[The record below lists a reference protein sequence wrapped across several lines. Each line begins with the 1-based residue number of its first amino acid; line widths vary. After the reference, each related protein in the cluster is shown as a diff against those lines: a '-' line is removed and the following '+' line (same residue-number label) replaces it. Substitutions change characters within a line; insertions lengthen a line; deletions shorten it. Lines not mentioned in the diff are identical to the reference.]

1 MVRFDDILEKVSS
14 YISEKEIAALR
25 KAYVFAGQAHKGQV
39 RRSGEPYLSHL
50 LEVTNDLA
58 DMKLDRTTL
67 VAALL
72 HDVLEDTDTTAAAI
86 RESFGKE
93 VAGLVEGVT
102 KISRVQE
109 VSPEVRR
116 AETIRKIILAMTDD
130 IRVIFIKLAD
140 RIHNLKT
147 LRYLDEEKR
156 RQIARET
163 LDIYAPIAN
172 RLGMGR
178 IRAELEDLSFRYVAP
193 EEYAKVAA
201 VVEPQRK
208 AAEADLAAMK
218 KTLADLIAENG
229 LPAEIFARMK
239 RPYSVWSKM
248 KRRDIAFD
256 QVFDFLALRVI
267 TDSVKNCYA
276 ILGIIHQRWP
286 HLPQRF
292 RDFIAMPK
300 PNLYQALHTTVI
312 TEGRKMFEIQIRTR
326 EMHDLAENGIAAH
339 WRYKDDAP
347 AGPMKEDRRLHWL
360 REMAALFEEKKNPQE
375 FLRSLKTNLI
385 PEEVYVFTPKG
396 KVVNLPPGATALDF
410 AFKIHTEIG
419 LHASGARVN
428 GTAAPLKTVAQDGRH
443 RRDPDRRPTGRRRGA
458 CSPPPP
464 PPAPA
469 SSSSAGSTSGAGRRA
484 SPWAGSSG
492 TGRSG
497 STSCRP
503 NSGGE
508 EALARRLAAVLG
520 PRAASMEEFYR
531 QVGLGTDRHRP
542 EAHRGRLRPRSRR
555 AGRPSSA
562 RPRPGSRPGRAVRI
576 KDIDGQMIK
585 LAKCCSPVKGE
596 PVVGYITAGRG
607 LTRPFP
613 ALPARDEGD
622 PRRAAAGRGG
632 LGPGPGRD
640 LQGPAPGQVPG
651 LARRPG
657 QGRHGRR
664 RPRRRHLQGRG
675 LDDRR
680 REGEDPPGHPDQGHP
695 PPRGH
700 LEADRRLE
708 GRVVGR
714 KGVASGR
721 QAGFGHLAR
730 AQASR
735 ADPDLADALGR
746 LGLDVLEVG
755 LPFLRRGLMGMADVM
770 PEDRAFLADL
780 ADFRHGRILS
790 RSED

>member
-14 YISEKEIAALR
+14 YISEKEVAALR

-39 RRSGEPYLSHL
+39 RRSGEPYLSHP
-50 LEVTNDLA
+50 LEVADYLA
-58 DMKLDRTTL
+58 DMRLDRTTL

-93 VAGLVEGVT
+93 VADLVEGVT

-147 LRYLDEEKR
+147 LRHLAEEKQ

-193 EEYAKVAA
+193 EEFAKIAA
-201 VVEPQRK
+201 EVEPERK

-218 KTLADLIAENG
+218 RALGDLIAENG
-229 LPAEIFARMK
+229 LPAEIFSRVK

-248 KRRDIAFD
+248 KKRDIAFD

-267 TDSVKNCYA
+267 TESVKDCYA

-300 PNLYQALHTTVI
+300 PNLYQALHTTII
-312 TEGRKMFEIQIRTR
+312 TEGRKMFEIQVRTR

-360 REMAALFEEKKNPQE
+360 REMAALYEEKKNPQE

-396 KVVNLPPGATALDF
+396 KVIDLPPGATALDF

-419 LHASGARVN
+419 LHAAGARVN
-428 GTAAPLKTVAQDGRH
+428 GTSAPLRTVLKTGDIVEILTAPDKAPTRGLLAAAATAGARQELRRWLNFKSRTTSVALGRKLWE
-443 RRDPDRRPTGRRRGA
+443 REVRKIVV
-458 CSPPPP
+458 
-464 PPAPA
+464 PPAL
-469 SSSSAGSTSGAGRRA
+469 RR
-484 SPWAGSSG
+484 
-492 TGRSG
+492 
-497 STSCRP
+497 
-503 NSGGE
+503 E
-508 EALARRLAAVLG
+508 DDLANRLAAVLG
-520 PRAASMEEFYR
+520 PRTSSPEEFYR
-531 QVGLGTDRHRP
+531 QVGLGRIVVDP
-542 EAHRGRLRPRSRR
+542 KLLEAVFGPVTPRKAGLIGKAAARLV
-555 AGRPSSA
+555 
-562 RPRPGSRPGRAVRI
+562 PRPAPGVTI
-576 KDIDGQMIK
+576 NDIDGTMIK
-585 LAKCCSPVKGE
+585 LAKCCAPVKGE

-607 LTRPFP
+607 LTVHSLRCPLVVKEVLDGERLVEVSWDP
-613 ALPARDEGD
+613 AFAGTFKARLLVKSQDSPGVL
-622 PRRAAAGRGG
+622 AKVATAVAG
-632 LGPGPGRD
+632 LGGDISKAEAATIGEGKAGIRLDIRIRD
-640 LQGPAPGQVPG
+640 I
-651 LARRPG
+651 
-657 QGRHGRR
+657 
-664 RPRRRHLQGRG
+664 
-675 LDDRR
+675 
-680 REGEDPPGHPDQGHP
+680 
-695 PPRGH
+695 GH
-700 LEADRRLE
+700 LEAISKRI
-708 GRVVGR
+708 
-714 KGVASGR
+714 S
-721 QAGFGHLAR
+721 
-730 AQASR
+730 
-735 ADPDLADALGR
+735 ALKE
-746 LGLDVLEVG
+746 VLSVE
-755 LPFLRRGLMGMADVM
+755 RG
-770 PEDRAFLADL
+770 
-780 ADFRHGRILS
+780 
-790 RSED
+790 

>member
-14 YISEKEIAALR
+14 YITEKEVPALR

-39 RRSGEPYLSHL
+39 RRSGEPYLSHP
-50 LEVTNDLA
+50 LEVTDYLA
-58 DMKLDRTTL
+58 DMRLDKTTL

-93 VAGLVEGVT
+93 VADLVEGVT

-147 LRYLDEEKR
+147 LRFLDEER
-156 RQIARET
+156 QRQIARET

-178 IRAELEDLSFRYVAP
+178 IRGELEDLSFRYVAP
-193 EEYAKVAA
+193 EEFAKIAA
-201 VVEPQRK
+201 AVEPQKK

-218 KTLADLIAENG
+218 KTLEDLIVANG
-229 LPAEIFARMK
+229 LPADVYSRIK

-248 KRRDIAFD
+248 KRRAIGFD

-267 TDSVKNCYA
+267 TASVKDCYA

-312 TEGRKMFEIQIRTR
+312 TEGRKTFEIQIRTR
-326 EMHDLAENGIAAH
+326 EMHDIAENGIAAH
-339 WRYKDDAP
+339 WRYKDEAP
-347 AGPMKEDRRLHWL
+347 AGPMVEDRRLHWL

-375 FLRSLKTNLI
+375 FLRTLKTNLI

-410 AFKIHTEIG
+410 AFKIHTEVG

-428 GTAAPLKTVAQDGRH
+428 GSPAALKTVLKTGDIVEVLIAPDKAPTRGMLAAAATAGARQELRRSLNLKSRTTSVALGRKLWEKEVRKFVIPAEF
-443 RRDPDRRPTGRRRGA
+443 RREDDQ
-458 CSPPPP
+458 
-464 PPAPA
+464 
-469 SSSSAGSTSGAGRRA
+469 
-484 SPWAGSSG
+484 
-492 TGRSG
+492 
-497 STSCRP
+497 
-503 NSGGE
+503 
-508 EALARRLAAVLG
+508 ARRLAAVLG

-531 QVGLGTDRHRP
+531 QAGLGRIVIDPRLI
-542 EAHRGRLRPRSRR
+542 EAVFGPV
-555 AGRPSSA
+555 AP
-562 RPRPGSRPGRAVRI
+562 SRPGLIGRAAARLVPGPGPGIQI

-596 PVVGYITAGRG
+596 PVVGYLTAGRG
-607 LTRPFP
+607 LTVHSLRCPLVTKEILDGQRLVEVSWDPSF
-613 ALPARDEGD
+613 AGAFKARLLIQSQDSPGVLAKV
-622 PRRAAAGRGG
+622 AAAV
-632 LGPGPGRD
+632 
-640 LQGPAPGQVPG
+640 A
-651 LARRPG
+651 
-657 QGRHGRR
+657 
-664 RPRRRHLQGRG
+664 G
-675 LDDRR
+675 LDGDIFKAEASMVS
-680 REGEDPPGHPDQGHP
+680 EGKARIKLDIRIVDI
-695 PPRGH
+695 GH
-700 LEADRRLE
+700 LEAISRRISGLKE
-708 GRVVGR
+708 VLSVERV
-714 KGVASGR
+714 
-721 QAGFGHLAR
+721 
-730 AQASR
+730 
-735 ADPDLADALGR
+735 
-746 LGLDVLEVG
+746 
-755 LPFLRRGLMGMADVM
+755 
-770 PEDRAFLADL
+770 
-780 ADFRHGRILS
+780 
-790 RSED
+790 

>member
-86 RESFGKE
+86 REGFGRE

-130 IRVIFIKLAD
+130 IRVVFIKLAD

-147 LRYLDEEKR
+147 LRFLDEEKQ

-193 EEYAKVAA
+193 EEYAKIAA
-201 VVEPQRK
+201 VVEPERK
-208 AAEADLAAMK
+208 AAEADLASMK
-218 KTLADLIAENG
+218 KALADLLAENG

-267 TDSVKNCYA
+267 TDTVKDCYA

-292 RDFIAMPK
+292 RDFVAMPK

-326 EMHDLAENGIAAH
+326 GMHDLAENGIAAH
-339 WRYKDDAP
+339 WRYKDDAA
-347 AGPMKEDRRLHWL
+347 AGPRKEDRRLHWL
-360 REMAALFEEKKNPQE
+360 REMAALFEENKNPQE

-419 LHASGARVN
+419 LHASGARIN
-428 GTAAPLKTVAQDGRH
+428 GTSAPLKTALKTGDIVEVLTA
-443 RRDPDRRPTGRRRGA
+443 PDRTPTRA
-458 CSPPPP
+458 ML
-464 PPAPA
+464 AA
-469 SSSSAGSTSGAGRRA
+469 AATSGARQHLKRWLNLRSRTTSAALGRKIWDREVRKYVL
-484 SPWAGSSG
+484 PPEY
-492 TGRSG
+492 R
-497 STSCRP
+497 R
-503 NSGGE
+503 E
-508 EALARRLAAVLG
+508 EAVARRLAAVVG
-520 PRAASMEEFYR
+520 PRAATMDEFYR
-531 QVGLGTDRHRP
+531 QVGLGRIVVDP
-542 EAHRGRLRPRSRR
+542 KLMEAVFGPVAPR
-555 AGRPSSA
+555 RPSLLGKAAA
-562 RPRPGSRPGRAVRI
+562 RLSPGQGLRI
-576 KDIDGQMIK
+576 KDIDGQTIK
-585 LAKCCSPVKGE
+585 LAKCCSPIKGE

-607 LTRPFP
+607 LTVHSLRCPLIAKELLDAQRQIEVVWDP
-613 ALPARDEGD
+613 AQDATFKARLMVKSRDVPGVLAKVATAVAGLEGD
-622 PRRAAAGRGG
+622 IAKAEASMIADGKAKIRLEVRIKDIR
-632 LGPGPGRD
+632 
-640 LQGPAPGQVPG
+640 
-651 LARRPG
+651 
-657 QGRHGRR
+657 
-664 RPRRRHLQGRG
+664 
-675 LDDRR
+675 
-680 REGEDPPGHPDQGHP
+680 
-695 PPRGH
+695 H
-700 LEADRRLE
+700 LEAISKRI
-708 GRVVGR
+708 
-714 KGVASGR
+714 
-721 QAGFGHLAR
+721 AGLK
-730 AQASR
+730 
-735 ADPDLADALGR
+735 
-746 LGLDVLEVG
+746 DVLSVERV
-755 LPFLRRGLMGMADVM
+755 
-770 PEDRAFLADL
+770 
-780 ADFRHGRILS
+780 
-790 RSED
+790 

>member
-86 RESFGKE
+86 REGFGRE

-130 IRVIFIKLAD
+130 IRVVFIKLAD

-147 LRYLDEEKR
+147 LRFLDEAKQ

-193 EEYAKVAA
+193 EEYAKIAG
-201 VVEPQRK
+201 VVEPERK
-208 AAEADLAAMK
+208 AAEADLASMK
-218 KTLADLIAENG
+218 KALADLLAENG

-267 TDSVKNCYA
+267 TDTVKDCYA

-292 RDFIAMPK
+292 RDFVAMPK

-326 EMHDLAENGIAAH
+326 GMHDLAENGIAAH
-339 WRYKDDAP
+339 WRYKDDAA
-347 AGPMKEDRRLHWL
+347 AGPRKEDRRLHWL
-360 REMAALFEEKKNPQE
+360 REMAALFEENKNPRE

-419 LHASGARVN
+419 LHASGARIN
-428 GTAAPLKTVAQDGRH
+428 GTSAPLKTALKTGDIVEVLTA
-443 RRDPDRRPTGRRRGA
+443 PDRTPTRA
-458 CSPPPP
+458 ML
-464 PPAPA
+464 AA
-469 SSSSAGSTSGAGRRA
+469 AATSGARQHLKRWLNLRSRTTSAALGRKIWDREVRKYVL
-484 SPWAGSSG
+484 PPEY
-492 TGRSG
+492 R
-497 STSCRP
+497 R
-503 NSGGE
+503 E
-508 EALARRLAAVLG
+508 EAVARRLAAVVG
-520 PRAASMEEFYR
+520 PRAATMDEFYR
-531 QVGLGTDRHRP
+531 QVGLGRIVVDP
-542 EAHRGRLRPRSRR
+542 KLMEAVFGPVAPR
-555 AGRPSSA
+555 RPSFLGKAAA
-562 RPRPGSRPGRAVRI
+562 RLSPGQGLRI
-576 KDIDGQMIK
+576 KDIDGQTIK
-585 LAKCCSPVKGE
+585 LAKCCSPIKGE

-607 LTRPFP
+607 LTVHSLRCPLIAKELLDAQRQIEVVWDP
-613 ALPARDEGD
+613 AQDATFKARLMVKSRDVPGVLAKVATAVAGLEGD
-622 PRRAAAGRGG
+622 IAKAEASMIADGKAKIRLEVRIKDIR
-632 LGPGPGRD
+632 
-640 LQGPAPGQVPG
+640 
-651 LARRPG
+651 
-657 QGRHGRR
+657 
-664 RPRRRHLQGRG
+664 
-675 LDDRR
+675 
-680 REGEDPPGHPDQGHP
+680 
-695 PPRGH
+695 H
-700 LEADRRLE
+700 LEAISKRI
-708 GRVVGR
+708 
-714 KGVASGR
+714 
-721 QAGFGHLAR
+721 AGLK
-730 AQASR
+730 
-735 ADPDLADALGR
+735 
-746 LGLDVLEVG
+746 DVLSVERV
-755 LPFLRRGLMGMADVM
+755 
-770 PEDRAFLADL
+770 
-780 ADFRHGRILS
+780 
-790 RSED
+790 